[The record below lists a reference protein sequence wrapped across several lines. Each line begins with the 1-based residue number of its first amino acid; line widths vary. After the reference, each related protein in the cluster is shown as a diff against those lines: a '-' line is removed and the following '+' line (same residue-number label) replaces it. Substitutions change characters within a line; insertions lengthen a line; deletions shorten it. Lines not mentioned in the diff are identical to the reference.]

1 MKKNYK
7 KVAHSL
13 DFRARRGRH
22 WELRKQWKELFSNSS
37 LGYFALKED
46 EPPISEREVTR
57 GEGQHWKIKLKS
69 FVGAV
74 EMRTL
79 SRESEVAP
87 FLGLATD
94 PQPYTNP
101 LSCISNSFAHKR
113 QLRSL
118 GLMDQGAAPSLLAFH
133 AHCSMWRGWVHAKRL
148 DTSDPY
154 VQLFITYLWP
164 LSLPLTHSSQ
174 LGPSSIPTPCATPN
188 NSH

>member
-13 DFRARRGRH
+13 DFRARRVRH

-57 GEGQHWKIKLKS
+57 GQGQHWKIKLKS

-74 EMRTL
+74 EMHTL

-101 LSCISNSFAHKR
+101 LSCISNSFAYKR

-118 GLMDQGAAPSLLAFH
+118 GLMDQGAAPSL
-133 AHCSMWRGWVHAKRL
+133 V
-148 DTSDPY
+148 
-154 VQLFITYLWP
+154 
-164 LSLPLTHSSQ
+164 
-174 LGPSSIPTPCATPN
+174 SIPCSLQYVTGLGTRRAFGHEWPICSTIYHIPVATFSAPHSFISAGSFQHSN
-188 NSH
+188 PLCNS